1 MNKSVMY
8 SEHIKV
14 KTASLNFKRVV
25 GWTVVAFM
33 LLVCSLSV
41 AAEKSRTLSKKKL
54 NNLAASRNS
63 ADQQTLAEYYKDKSH
78 RLTTKSEEF
87 AKQAEILAKQP
98 ATIESK
104 QGISCNCASHFRY
117 FSKRYAQ
124 EAAEAQAEAEHHERL
139 AQEYSDK
146 KAAQENK

>member
-1 MNKSVMY
+1 MY

-14 KTASLNFKRVV
+14 KTASLKFKRAV
-25 GWTVVAFM
+25 GWMVVAFT
-33 LLVCSLSV
+33 LLGCSLSA
-41 AAEKSRTLSKKKL
+41 AAEKSGTLTKKDLK
-54 NNLAASRNS
+54 NLAASQS
-63 ADQQTLAEYYKDKSH
+63 PADQQKLAGYYKDKEH

-104 QGISCNCASHFRY
+104 QGISCNCTSQFRY
-117 FSKRYAQ
+117 FSKLYAQ
-124 EAAEAQAEAEHHERL
+124 EAAEAQAEAERHERL
-139 AQEYSDK
+139 AQEYSAK